1 MKLGHFELLRP
12 ICPICRGSG
21 HSSRL
26 DIAVVETEAQDDI
39 SAGILCCRACSAE
52 FPILDGMPVLVPD
65 VRRYVRDNLFYLMA
79 RTDLTEAVE
88 SLLGDAAGP
97 GSGLDSLRQHVSSYV
112 WDHWGDHDP
121 AEILP
126 AAGGGTPGSVGRAL
140 RMGLEMISPK
150 LPEGPILD
158 IGCGAGRSTA
168 ELAASTGRTV
178 LGIDISV
185 PLARAG
191 RRALLEHEVD
201 YARRRVG
208 LVYDRR
214 RFALPAAGQNLADVW
229 ICDAQALPFA
239 DETFAMAAGMN
250 VVDCLEDPRKGLIEV
265 DRVLKPEGE
274 ALFSVPFD
282 WTAQV
287 TPVEAWLGGHS
298 QRASHAGSAEA
309 ILDMLLSDGPL
320 AAGSL
325 RRVQPARETAWHVRL
340 HDRSCMHYQAYLV
353 AARRILGQNGGESGK
368 V

>member
-1 MKLGHFELLRP
+1 
-12 ICPICRGSG
+12 
-21 HSSRL
+21 
-26 DIAVVETEAQDDI
+26 
-39 SAGILCCRACSAE
+39 
-52 FPILDGMPVLVPD
+52 MPVLVPD

-79 RTDLTEAVE
+79 RDDLTDAVE

-97 GSGLDSLRQHVSSYV
+97 GSGLDSQRQHVSSYV

-121 AEILP
+121 AETPP
-126 AAGGGTPGSVGRAL
+126 AAGGAMPGSVGRAV
-140 RMGLEMISPK
+140 RAGLEMISPTF
-150 LPEGPILD
+150 PEGPILD

-168 ELAASTGRTV
+168 ELAAATGRTV

-191 RRALLEHEVD
+191 RRALIDHRVD

-214 RFALPAAGQNLADVW
+214 RFSLPSAGHDLADVW

-239 DETFAMAAGMN
+239 AETFAMVAGMN
-250 VVDCLEDPRKGLIEV
+250 VLDCLEDPRRGLIEI
-265 DRVLKPEGE
+265 DRVLKPQGE
-274 ALFSVPFD
+274 ALLSVPFD

-287 TPVEAWLGGHS
+287 TPMEAWLGGHS
-298 QRASHAGSAEA
+298 QRAFHAGSAEA

-325 RRVQPARETAWHVRL
+325 RRSQPPRETAWHVRL

-353 AARRILGQNGGESGK
+353 VARRILEQNGGGPGEG
-368 V
+368 